1 MLSPI
6 CSSPNC
12 EYLQHNGFLCRTC
25 TDKLRGDLSAVPWLM
40 EDLEVT
46 ICRLDKLNDPSGRSG
61 GEKPLPIRLHA
72 MEARRDLNNTLASW
86 AMHIAGRLDGLSGS
100 GWDEIRLAAFL
111 HANLNT
117 ILTDP
122 SAGEIADE
130 IGYARRMAQRTIDK
144 PEPRVFVGP
153 CELCDMDMYAHPSA
167 AEVTCKNPDC
177 EADTYPIESRRRWL
191 LGKAQ
196 DQLLTAI
203 DMSRALAGLLP
214 KEKAITASMLRG
226 LAHRGRLT
234 QHAPLPDQPR
244 RPRYQVGQ
252 LLGILFEDEQ
262 NSPGRP
268 QQLAS

>member
-1 MLSPI
+1 
-6 CSSPNC
+6 
-12 EYLQHNGFLCRTC
+12 
-25 TDKLRGDLSAVPWLM
+25 M

-46 ICRLDKLNDPSGRSG
+46 ICRLDKLNDPTGRSG

-72 MEARRDLNNTLASW
+72 MEARRDLNTTLASW
-86 AMHIAGRLDGLSGS
+86 AMHIAGRLDGLSGN
-100 GWDEIRLAAFL
+100 GWDEIRLSVFL
-111 HANLNT
+111 LDNLNT

-122 SAGEIADE
+122 SAGSIADE
-130 IGYARRMAQRTIDK
+130 IGYACSMAQRTIDK

-153 CELCDMDMYAHPSA
+153 CEFCDMDMYAHPSA
-167 AEVTCKNPDC
+167 AQVVCKNPGCGDDPYQI
-177 EADTYPIESRRRWL
+177 EARRRWL

-214 KEKAITASMLRG
+214 KDKAITASMLRG

-244 RPRYQVGQ
+244 RPRYRVGQ
-252 LLGILFEDEQ
+252 LLEILFEDEE
-262 NSPGRP
+262 NTPGLP